1 MASYS
6 YVFLL
11 LEGSEIPSSY
21 VFRLPARLIA
31 RNSNN
36 FTYTYVTPPF
46 EHALIVMRPTSHYCM
61 TLLDFTAGGRVD

>member
-1 MASYS
+1 MASYN

-21 VFRLPARLIA
+21 VFRLPAR
-31 RNSNN
+31 NSNN
-36 FTYTYVTPPF
+36 STYTYVTPPF